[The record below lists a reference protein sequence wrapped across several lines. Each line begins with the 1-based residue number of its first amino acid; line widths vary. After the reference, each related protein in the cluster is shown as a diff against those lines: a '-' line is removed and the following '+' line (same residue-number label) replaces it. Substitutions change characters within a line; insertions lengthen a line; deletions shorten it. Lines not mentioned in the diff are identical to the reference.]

1 MSRYVLMK
9 TQKDATHLTPQAA
22 WNNRVPLSPG
32 SGETPADGVKLINYS
47 IRPNRN
53 PTTEEGLHTMSYTF
67 IAGGVYKPTGNL
79 EGYYRCD
86 SNVGNGIIAAIFGG
100 EMTAGEKTTHDVPA
114 TLSYGS
120 GATPF
125 AFDVS
130 TAKVYKLGAEIW
142 PYTMQLVEDGPG
154 ADKFIEFKN
163 VLFQNLEL
171 TFDTREFPKF
181 RVDYIAGP
189 SKNVGSP
196 AGTPVFTTSK
206 PAVFY
211 NAVIE
216 TSIDAGSTW
225 QTLGCK
231 NLTLRIARKIDENYV
246 YIGSPFLA
254 GAALNGVTDVEGNF
268 TTGAGQAELDLF
280 NSIFH
285 DATNVTTGEVYED
298 TNAMK
303 TFALRFALFDPDF
316 KFIGFFNAGTA
327 VLTEGNKTVQGRQ
340 VIERTINYKC
350 YGEEGS
356 MYFIAPTAPITGTGG
371 AFMAGAFKGLAKEYE
386 ELSA

>member
-1 MSRYVLMK
+1 MSRYVLM
-9 TQKDATHLTPQAA
+9 QKQTGATPQVA
-22 WNNRVPLSPG
+22 WNVRATVDAA
-32 SGETPADGVKLINYS
+32 TDGVKLINYS
-47 IRPNRN
+47 VRPNRN
-53 PTTEEGLHTMSYTF
+53 PTTEEGLHTFSYTF

-100 EMTAGEKTTHDVPA
+100 VMTTGEKSTYNVPTTV
-114 TLSYGS
+114 SYGS

-125 AFDVS
+125 VFALGS
-130 TAKVYKLGAEIW
+130 SPVYKLGAEIW

-154 ADKFIEFKN
+154 VDKFIEFKN

-189 SKNVGSP
+189 SKNVGTA
-196 AGTPVFTTSK
+196 AGVPTFTDTK
-206 PAVFY
+206 PAAFY

-216 TSIDAGSTW
+216 TSIDSGSTW
-225 QTLGCK
+225 EKLGCK
-231 NLTLRIARKIDENYV
+231 SLTLRIARKIDENYV

-254 GAALNGVTDVEGNF
+254 GPALNGVTDVEGNF

-280 NSIFH
+280 NAIFH
-285 DATNVTTGEVYED
+285 DEANSATGEIYED

-303 TFALRFALFDPDF
+303 TFALRFALFDTDF
-316 KFIGFFNAGTA
+316 NLMGFFNAGMA
-327 VLTEGNKTVQGRQ
+327 VLTEGSKTVQGRQ
-340 VIERTINYKC
+340 VIERTINFKC

-356 MYFIAPTAPITGTGG
+356 MYFIVPAAPITGTGG
-371 AFMAGAFKGLAKEYE
+371 TLMAGAFKGLAKEYE
-386 ELSA
+386 ELTA

>member
-9 TQKDATHLTPQAA
+9 TQKDVSHATPQAA
-22 WNNRVPLSPG
+22 WNNRVALSAA
-32 SGETPADGVKLINYS
+32 TDGVKLINYS
-47 IRPNRN
+47 VRPNRN
-53 PTTEEGLHTMSYTF
+53 PTTEEGLHTFSYTF

-100 EMTAGEKTTHDVPA
+100 EMTAENKTTYSVPT

-120 GATPF
+120 GVTPF
-125 AFDVS
+125 SFAMGAS
-130 TAKVYKLGAEIW
+130 PVYKLGAEIW

-154 ADKFIEFKN
+154 SDKMIEFKN

-189 SKNVGSP
+189 SKNVGAA
-196 AGTPVFTTSK
+196 AGIPTFTTTK
-206 PAVFY
+206 PAAFY

-216 TSIDAGSTW
+216 TSVDNGANW
-225 QTLGCK
+225 VQLGCK
-231 NLTLRIARKIDENYV
+231 SLTLRITRKIDENYV

-254 GAALNGVTDVEGNF
+254 GPALNGVTDVEGNF
-268 TTGAGQAELDLF
+268 TTGAGESELELF
-280 NSIFH
+280 DAIFH
-285 DATNVTTGEVYED
+285 DETNSTTGEIYED

-303 TFALRFALFDPDF
+303 TFALRFALFDTDF
-316 KFIGFFNAGTA
+316 KFMGFFNAGMA
-327 VLTEGNKTVQGRQ
+327 VLTEGSKTVQGRQ

-356 MYFIAPTAPITGTGG
+356 MYFIVPAAPITGTGG
-371 AFMAGAFKGLAKEYE
+371 TLMSGAFKGLAKEYE
-386 ELSA
+386 ELVA